1 MLVHR
6 EQYTYQK
13 FKIKLIK
20 NVNYGNH
27 VHNGRNGAVE
37 LIRILRASNRHAAT
51 PN

>member
-6 EQYTYQK
+6 EQYTYKK

-20 NVNYGNH
+20 NVNYGYH
-27 VHNGRNGAVE
+27 VHSDAVE
-37 LIRILRASNRHAAT
+37 LIRILRASSRHAAT